1 MTSLSQIH
9 LILCSDRA
17 TALRITT
24 SLTLMVFCLATSLG
38 CSQRVGD
45 FTAISTKNIYAKGV
59 DVTALPKAEGI
70 KGSDLKFLGWGAN
83 IKDPL
88 DKALEK
94 GHGNLMIDCAVY
106 TWWAPFFFGYEVR
119 GTVVNVPYKK
129 GSTASRQSGS

>member
-1 MTSLSQIH
+1 MTSLMNICRV
-9 LILCSDRA
+9 LCLGRA
-17 TALRITT
+17 VVLRITA
-24 SLTLMVFCLATSLG
+24 SLALAALCLAASLG

-59 DVTALPKAEGI
+59 DVTALPKSEGI
-70 KGSDLKFLGWGAN
+70 KGSDIRFLGWGAN

-106 TWWAPFFFGYEVR
+106 FWWAPFFTGYEVR